1 MEAPVTLP
9 AVAKPG
15 IWQLWLR
22 ADRQEADSTERSL
35 LFRCLLRENGYV
47 VPGGKRRTGPVCEV
61 HGAACEPVTCL

>member
-1 MEAPVTLP
+1 MTLS

-35 LFRCLLRENGYV
+35 LFRRLLRENGYV
-47 VPGGKRRTGPVCEV
+47 VPGGERRAGPVCEV
-61 HGAACEPVTCL
+61 HGAACEPVSCL